1 METGGVRLFPFLPG
15 FGSFLDP
22 PASASASAACCRSG
36 QRSLPSLLP
45 VAIHVDLWLARA
57 RPTRPRRRYPE
68 QAEPLAPRCAC
79 PPTSPISFS
88 RIRLRGANDGEAAAA
103 PCRLARARG
112 TLRFDTTPIHTASHL
127 SLARLAVLHY
137 IAIAVDRSLFE
148 PPWGRA
154 QGNPLAATGRL
165 HRTMGPG

>member
-15 FGSFLDP
+15 FGSFWIRRHRHRRRAADRD
-22 PASASASAACCRSG
+22 SARYRVCS
-36 QRSLPSLLP
+36 PSQFMS
-45 VAIHVDLWLARA
+45 IYGSRA
-57 RPTRPRRRYPE
+57 RDRPAGAAGTPSRPNRS
-68 QAEPLAPRCAC
+68 PR
-79 PPTSPISFS
+79 
-88 RIRLRGANDGEAAAA
+88 AA
-103 PCRLARARG
+103 PARRHRQFLFREFGSGEQTMVRPPLRRADRLARARG

-148 PPWGRA
+148 PPWGRT
-154 QGNPLAATGRL
+154 QGSLAATGRL

>member
-22 PASASASAACCRSG
+22 PASASAACCRSG

-68 QAEPLAPRCAC
+68 QAEPLAPRCAW

-88 RIRLRGANDGEAAAA
+88 RIRLREQTMVRPPLRRAD
-103 PCRLARARG
+103 RLARARG